1 MRKFFTL
8 LIIIASCQKLVA
20 IPIAEQYQKILA
32 ETSANA
38 ASETTVQISD
48 IRAKADSLKALPAS
62 KDNILAAEKIVF
74 ELCSSLYKNT
84 SYHKTINYIS
94 YCRPLLESIIPDT
107 KQAQSIYIDIL
118 NHYGMSYGS
127 LGLSDL
133 SIGAFEKALKIAEKF
148 EFKEK
153 QAVLYNNIGNIF
165 LGKAL
170 YEQAD
175 SLFLKSV
182 RINESGK
189 DKKRLYI
196 NYNNLSVSAAERSN
210 YNKALEYAFL
220 AMHQLDTERDSG
232 KRMLLQRNIAEI
244 YLKNGEPSLALRNLR
259 EVIEYQESHNELRH
273 LADSYSTMA
282 HIFDNSAD
290 SFAIYLHH
298 AENAAKRSNSITE
311 IPSIL
316 LELGKYY
323 SNKHN
328 YETACRY
335 FEEYAA
341 VKDSILNMEI
351 KIHTQ
356 GLSNV
361 YTKEALQADR
371 IEKLEN
377 EAAMA
382 DSRAKWT
389 MIVSICL
396 LALMILAAKKLL
408 IAQRRKYRQTAK
420 RKLKEKL
427 SSIEHLKEKERQNAT
442 ALKEKEEALA
452 KSENKQTVMALQAL
466 RAHEFTES
474 LSSGIKQLLLKIN
487 VRDTDTRKALRET
500 LSDIDRMD
508 NDAGLKE
515 FVKSFEEINSN
526 FYDSL
531 SAGYPSLTARELRM
545 CALVRLGL
553 SSKEIAYITFR
564 EVRSVEAVRNRLR
577 KKFALE
583 QSENLAD
590 FLKQF

>member
-1 MRKFFTL
+1 M
-8 LIIIASCQKLVA
+8 
-20 IPIAEQYQKILA
+20 
-32 ETSANA
+32 
-38 ASETTVQISD
+38 
-48 IRAKADSLKALPAS
+48 
-62 KDNILAAEKIVF
+62 
-74 ELCSSLYKNT
+74 
-84 SYHKTINYIS
+84 
-94 YCRPLLESIIPDT
+94 
-107 KQAQSIYIDIL
+107 
-118 NHYGMSYGS
+118 
-127 LGLSDL
+127 
-133 SIGAFEKALKIAEKF
+133 
-148 EFKEK
+148 
-153 QAVLYNNIGNIF
+153 
-165 LGKAL
+165 
-170 YEQAD
+170 
-175 SLFLKSV
+175 
-182 RINESGK
+182 
-189 DKKRLYI
+189 
-196 NYNNLSVSAAERSN
+196 
-210 YNKALEYAFL
+210 
-220 AMHQLDTERDSG
+220 
-232 KRMLLQRNIAEI
+232 
-244 YLKNGEPSLALRNLR
+244 
-259 EVIEYQESHNELRH
+259 
-273 LADSYSTMA
+273 
-282 HIFDNSAD
+282 
-290 SFAIYLHH
+290 
-298 AENAAKRSNSITE
+298 
-311 IPSIL
+311 

-408 IAQRRKYRQTAK
+408 IAQRRKISANRQTQIERKTVEHRASKK
-420 RKLKEKL
+420 RKGKAKCHGIEK
-427 SSIEHLKEKERQNAT
+427 
-442 ALKEKEEALA
+442 KEEALA

-531 SAGYPSLTARELRM
+531 SAGYQASPHA
-545 CALVRLGL
+545 
-553 SSKEIAYITFR
+553 
-564 EVRSVEAVRNRLR
+564 N
-577 KKFALE
+577 
-583 QSENLAD
+583 
-590 FLKQF
+590 

>member
-1 MRKFFTL
+1 M
-8 LIIIASCQKLVA
+8 
-20 IPIAEQYQKILA
+20 
-32 ETSANA
+32 
-38 ASETTVQISD
+38 
-48 IRAKADSLKALPAS
+48 
-62 KDNILAAEKIVF
+62 
-74 ELCSSLYKNT
+74 
-84 SYHKTINYIS
+84 
-94 YCRPLLESIIPDT
+94 
-107 KQAQSIYIDIL
+107 
-118 NHYGMSYGS
+118 
-127 LGLSDL
+127 
-133 SIGAFEKALKIAEKF
+133 
-148 EFKEK
+148 
-153 QAVLYNNIGNIF
+153 
-165 LGKAL
+165 
-170 YEQAD
+170 
-175 SLFLKSV
+175 
-182 RINESGK
+182 
-189 DKKRLYI
+189 
-196 NYNNLSVSAAERSN
+196 SAAERNN

-408 IAQRRKYRQTAK
+408 IAQRRKISANRQTQIERKTVEHRASKK
-420 RKLKEKL
+420 RKGKAKCHG
-427 SSIEHLKEKERQNAT
+427 IERKRRSACQKR
-442 ALKEKEEALA
+442 
-452 KSENKQTVMALQAL
+452 KQTD
-466 RAHEFTES
+466 RD
-474 LSSGIKQLLLKIN
+474 GI
-487 VRDTDTRKALRET
+487 
-500 LSDIDRMD
+500 
-508 NDAGLKE
+508 AG
-515 FVKSFEEINSN
+515 F
-526 FYDSL
+526 
-531 SAGYPSLTARELRM
+531 AR
-545 CALVRLGL
+545 
-553 SSKEIAYITFR
+553 T
-564 EVRSVEAVRNRLR
+564 
-577 KKFALE
+577 
-583 QSENLAD
+583 
-590 FLKQF
+590 